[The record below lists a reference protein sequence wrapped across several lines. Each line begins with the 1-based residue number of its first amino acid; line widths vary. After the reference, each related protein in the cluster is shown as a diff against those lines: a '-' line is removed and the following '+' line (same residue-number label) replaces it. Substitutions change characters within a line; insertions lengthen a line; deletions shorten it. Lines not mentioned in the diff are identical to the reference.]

1 MKKIAMMATL
11 ALGLCFSMPGFSQT
25 AAAVKHHAVVP
36 LNTAEGPEWE
46 MMLHHVENLQ
56 TALKDEGGVEVEI
69 VFYGPGLSM
78 LLKSDT
84 KHAAALKKL
93 SDAGVKMAACQNA
106 MKFLKVTSADLPAY
120 AFEVN
125 AGVAEVVRKQTAGW
139 SFLP

>member
-1 MKKIAMMATL
+1 MKKVAMLFTL
-11 ALGLCFSMPGFSQT
+11 ALSLCCTMPGFSQT
-25 AAAVKHHAVVP
+25 APAAKHHAVVP
-36 LNTAEGPEWE
+36 LNTAEGPEWD
-46 MMLHHVENLQ
+46 MMLRHVENLQ
-56 TALKDEGGVEVEI
+56 TALKNEGGVDVEI

-93 SDAGVKMAACQNA
+93 ADAGVKMAACQNA
-106 MKFLKVTSADLPAY
+106 MKFLKVTSADLPPY

-125 AGVAEVVRKQTAGW
+125 AGVAEVVRKQTEGW